1 MKEKLLVATLILC
14 LCFIVSAEP
23 ILAESWTPGVSK
35 SDFFCYEMYGVFTS
49 SDPNEI
55 IEVPVFEQNNTD
67 EVRIDITGVSG
78 SIVYQVYSLRF
89 WNETKTFELKTDLDP
104 INAGNVSFSELGVPI
119 CAANLSVGDS
129 LSTVEL
135 RVEETLVRTYPSGE
149 RETNH
154 VSWNITLDYG
164 DCFFDRRT
172 GMLVELNRTHLYV
185 NPVTSRVI
193 KKTDII
199 KMTNSS
205 FWSATETPLLVQS
218 STITPHALIT
228 TVALCASVFV
238 YLKKTRR
245 KIAS

>member
-1 MKEKLLVATLILC
+1 
-14 LCFIVSAEP
+14 
-23 ILAESWTPGVSK
+23 
-35 SDFFCYEMYGVFTS
+35 
-49 SDPNEI
+49 
-55 IEVPVFEQNNTD
+55 
-67 EVRIDITGVSG
+67 
-78 SIVYQVYSLRF
+78 
-89 WNETKTFELKTDLDP
+89 
-104 INAGNVSFSELGVPI
+104 
-119 CAANLSVGDS
+119 VGDS

-164 DCFFDRRT
+164 DCHFDRRT

-193 KKTDII
+193 EKTDII

-218 STITPHALIT
+218 STITPHALTT
-228 TVALCASVFV
+228 TVALCASMFV
-238 YLKKTRR
+238 YLKKRGGR
-245 KIAS
+245 